1 MAHAF
6 SPSPGG
12 VGGHPGLH
20 RQFEDYVRVPVS
32 NKTKEPLP
40 CRLRAQRRAEGRARH
55 RPFKLAAR
63 EPQPYSARQEGANW
77 VKTWRGQDTSC
88 PAVTATTLPQLLQSA
103 GSTPPPLPAL
113 HLVGAGRRML
123 APPAPPISS
132 LLPPPPLLELSC
144 PGWGSRRVCQDQR
157 RAPADFRTQL
167 ALQTKK
173 VCERR
178 PMTWQ

>member
-103 GSTPPPLPAL
+103 GSTPPLYPLYIL
-113 HLVGAGRRML
+113 WGRDEGCS
-123 APPAPPISS
+123 PC
-132 LLPPPPLLELSC
+132 PLLQSAVSFPHPLCWSC
-144 PGWGSRRVCQDQR
+144 PVQGG
-157 RAPADFRTQL
+157 APDGCVRTRGAL
-167 ALQTKK
+167 LQTFERSWPSRQKK
-173 VCERR
+173 YASGG
-178 PMTWQ
+178 Q